1 MIITMQS
8 PFDGDINWMDIPISE
23 DDHRLLLNP
32 FRYIPAL
39 FPHLTEA
46 QVEFL
51 ATGATPSDRAETDRR
66 LCEMSQRFE
75 EPDYDDVPF

>member
-1 MIITMQS
+1 MIITMTS
-8 PFDGDINWMDIPISE
+8 PLDGDINWMDIPISE
-23 DDHRLLLNP
+23 DDHRLILNP

-39 FPHLTEA
+39 FPHLTEE

-51 ATGATPSDRAETDRR
+51 ATGATPSDRAETDRQ
-66 LCEMSQRFE
+66 LIEMSERFN